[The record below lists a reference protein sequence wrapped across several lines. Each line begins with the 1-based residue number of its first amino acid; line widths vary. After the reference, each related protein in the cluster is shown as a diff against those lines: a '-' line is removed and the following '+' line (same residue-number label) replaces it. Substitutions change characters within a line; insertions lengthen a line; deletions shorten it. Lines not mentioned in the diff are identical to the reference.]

1 MGGGIVFSPIG
12 VVHRKA
18 PDEEVRS
25 GKSGLESEVEIYP
38 QFGDALDGV
47 EGFSHLFVLGYFHR
61 LRPEQV
67 GPLRVK
73 PKRLTK
79 YGLKLEDLPLV
90 GDFAL
95 DSPTRPNPIGLS
107 LVRLLRIEEGRKLIV
122 LDLDFFDGTPVLDI
136 KPYQPGY
143 RSDDFTLP
151 KWNVELARKAGLAAD
166 SSL

>member
-1 MGGGIVFSPIG
+1 MGNEIALKPIG
-12 VVHRKA
+12 VVRRKA
-18 PDEEVRS
+18 SDEEVRREPS
-25 GKSGLESEVEIYP
+25 SLESEIEIYP
-38 QFGDALDGV
+38 EYKDALEGL
-47 EGFSHLFVLGYFHR
+47 EGFSHIFVLGYFHR

-79 YGLKLEDLPLV
+79 DGLKLEDLPLGGV
-90 GDFAL
+90 FAL

-107 LVRLLRIEEGRKLIV
+107 LARLLRIEGSRLAV
-122 LDLDFFDGTPVLDI
+122 LGLDLFDGTPVLDV

-143 RSDDFTLP
+143 RSDEYALP
-151 KWNVELARKAGLAAD
+151 EWNIQLARKAGLPLH